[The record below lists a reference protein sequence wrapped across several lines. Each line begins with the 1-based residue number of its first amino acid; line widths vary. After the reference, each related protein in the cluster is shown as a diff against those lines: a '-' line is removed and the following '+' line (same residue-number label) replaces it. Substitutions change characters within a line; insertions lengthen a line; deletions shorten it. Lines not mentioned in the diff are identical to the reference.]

1 MTCDEVDGRR
11 DDYADGSLSEGEFQ
25 EVELHLSTCAACR
38 EQERRL
44 RLILAEARALPR
56 ELSPSRDLWAGV
68 AQRIEAGRRGRATWW
83 LGLAAAAVLVGAVSV
98 SLLRR
103 SDPVPV
109 SVSAPGP
116 VTVPVSRVS
125 LPREGTTLG
134 AAEQEYE
141 RAANELLAALQDRR
155 QSLSPQTLANVESNL
170 AVIDQALTEVRAALG
185 RDPGNKDLT
194 RMLVSAHRK
203 KVDTLRRVVRLST
216 SL

>member
-1 MTCDEVDGRR
+1 MTCDEVDGRL

-25 EVELHLSTCAACR
+25 EVALHLSSCAACR

-44 RLILAEARALPR
+44 RLVLAQARALPR
-56 ELSPSRDLWAGV
+56 ELRPSRDLWAGI
-68 AQRIEAGRRGRATWW
+68 AQRIEAGRGGRATWW
-83 LGLAAAAVLVGAVSV
+83 LGLAAAAVLVGVSV

-141 RAANELLAALQDRR
+141 RAANELLAAIQDRR
-155 QSLSPQTLANVESNL
+155 QSLSPQTLANVERNL
-170 AVIDQALTEVRAALG
+170 AVIDQALNEVRAALG

>member
-1 MTCDEVDGRR
+1 MTCDEVDGRL
-11 DDYADGSLSEGEFQ
+11 DGYADGSLSEGEFQ
-25 EVELHLSTCAACR
+25 EVELHLSSCAACR

-44 RLILAEARALPR
+44 RLILAQARALPR
-56 ELSPSRDLWAGV
+56 ELSPSRDLWAGI

-98 SLLRR
+98 SLLHQGEPAAG
-103 SDPVPV
+103 PVPV
-109 SVSAPGP
+109 TVSPA
-116 VTVPVSRVS
+116 S
-125 LPREGTTLG
+125 LTLEGSSLG
-134 AAEQEYE
+134 AAEKEYE

-155 QSLSPQTLANVESNL
+155 QSLSPQTLANVEKNL

-216 SL
+216 TL

>member
-1 MTCDEVDGRR
+1 MTCDEVDGRL

-25 EVELHLSTCAACR
+25 EVELHLSSCAACR

-44 RLILAEARALPR
+44 RLILAQARALPR
-56 ELSPSRDLWAGV
+56 ELAPSRDLWGGI
-68 AQRIEAGRRGRATWW
+68 AQRIEAARRGRATWW
-83 LGLAAAAVLVGAVSV
+83 LGLAAAAAIVGISV
-98 SLLRR
+98 SLLHQNEPVTL
-103 SDPVPV
+103 PVPV
-109 SVSAPGP
+109 T
-116 VTVPVSRVS
+116 VTPAS
-125 LPREGTTLG
+125 LTLEGNTLG

>member
-1 MTCDEVDGRR
+1 MTCDEVDGRL

-25 EVELHLSTCAACR
+25 EVELHLSSCAACR

-103 SDPVPV
+103 GDPVPA

-116 VTVPVSRVS
+116 VTVPVS
-125 LPREGTTLG
+125 LTREGTTLG

-141 RAANELLAALQDRR
+141 RAANELLAALQDRH
-155 QSLSPQTLANVESNL
+155 QALSPQTLANVERNL
-170 AVIDQALTEVRAALG
+170 AVIDQALNEVRAALG